1 MSAAVRV
8 RELAPGERLGPFL
21 DVAWTYNAADPQWV
35 APLRMVVET
44 VLDPKKHPFHE
55 HAAVQLFL
63 AEREGK
69 VVGRIAAVVNR
80 LHNETHGDKRGFFG
94 LFECEDREDTARALL
109 DAAAAWLRGRGME
122 SMMGPMNL
130 STNEEISSPG
140 ILIDGFGTPPYI
152 TMSHNPRYYA
162 GLMEAAGMEK
172 AKDLVAYHIPS
183 NEVPQRLVRAVDA
196 VLARHGATVRPLDM
210 KRFRQEAGIIKDV
223 YNSAWSLNWGFVP
236 FTDEE
241 FDHVAKDMKQI
252 VDPELCLIA
261 EVGGQPVGFS
271 LTLPDVNQ
279 ALKHLPS
286 GRLFPFGVFKF
297 LWHKRKV
304 NRARVI
310 TLGFKPAYQ
319 HAGLGAAFY
328 LKTFLN
334 SKARGYVEGEGSW
347 ILEDNWDMRHAMEK
361 MGCSVYKTYRV
372 YERPLQEA
380 NPS

>member
-1 MSAAVRV
+1 MSSAVRI
-8 RELAPGERLGPFL
+8 REMAPGERLGPFL

-35 APLRMVVET
+35 APLRMVLET
-44 VLDPKKHPFHE
+44 VLNPRKHPFHH

-63 AEREGK
+63 AERAGA
-69 VVGRIAAVVNR
+69 VVGRIAATVNR
-80 LHNETHGDKRGFFG
+80 LHNETHGDRTGFFG
-94 LFECEDREDTARALL
+94 LFECEDDPATARALL
-109 DAAAAWLRGRGME
+109 DAAAEWLRAQGME
-122 SMMGPMNL
+122 SMQGPMNL

-140 ILIDGFGTPPYI
+140 ILVDGFDTPPYI

-162 GLMEAAGMEK
+162 GLMDAAGMTK
-172 AKDLVAYHIPS
+172 CKDLLAYHIPR
-183 NEVPQRLVRAVDA
+183 NDVPERLQRGVDA
-196 VLARHGATVRPLDM
+196 ILRRHGATVRPMEM
-210 KRFRQEAGIIKDV
+210 KRFAQEAAVIKDV

-252 VDPELCLIA
+252 VDPDLCLIA
-261 EVGGQPVGFS
+261 EADGQAVGFS

-279 ALKHLPS
+279 ALRHLPS
-286 GRLFPFGVFKF
+286 GRLFPFGLFKF
-297 LWHKRKV
+297 LWHKRKI

-310 TLGFKPAYQ
+310 TLGFKPGYQ

-334 SKARGYVEGEGSW
+334 SQARGYREGEGSW

-361 MGCSVYKTYRV
+361 MGCYVYKTYRV
-372 YERPLQEA
+372 YERAL
-380 NPS
+380 